1 MIIEA
6 SEGKNCLDDAMQ
18 LLYDRTWK
26 VNIGYSKETYQM
38 VLETTAGISFADYF
52 SEVIDGRGKMEVWL
66 TDALDKLGLS
76 VEKQVDEAGLV
87 KFSVVKLLEPTNL
100 QKRFF
105 GFWSQSH

>member
-1 MIIEA
+1 
-6 SEGKNCLDDAMQ
+6 MQ

-52 SEVIDGRGKMEVWL
+52 SEVIEGRGKMEVWL